1 MTKLL
6 DLLNKIV
13 IGIIAFLL
21 TLFPSDRN
29 LQYLE
34 LQRTNN
40 TNIAAPKIAN
50 AFIEKDVDALEAM
63 MCLNIK
69 ENTED
74 LQDKISEMM
83 DAVDGEITDYTW
95 KTMGSYSET
104 QKDRRQMLQVVL
116 DIYLTTDAGTYRL
129 DIMWETA
136 NNFAIEEVGIR
147 NIAIT
152 DPNGNLLFRITAIEG
167 IGEWHD

>member
-1 MTKLL
+1 MTILKNLL
-6 DLLNKIV
+6 SKIV
-13 IGIIAFLL
+13 IGFVAFLL

-34 LQRTNN
+34 LIRTNSSD
-40 TNIAAPKIAN
+40 IAASKIAN
-50 AFIEKDVDALEAM
+50 AFIEKDVDAMEAI

-74 LQDKISEMM
+74 LRDKISEML

-95 KTMGSYSET
+95 KIMGSYSET
-104 QKDRRQMLQVVL
+104 QKDRRQMVQVGFDL
-116 DIYLTTDAGTYRL
+116 YLTTSTGNYKL
-129 DIMWETA
+129 LIEWETA

-147 NIAIT
+147 AIA
-152 DPNGNLLFRITAIEG
+152 LLIPDGPVLADIRATEG
-167 IGEWHD
+167 ISEWHD